1 MIATTWGVGQVF
13 LAFLWFFL
21 LFIELWLMLMI
32 FVDLFRSDDL
42 RGWAKALWVIFI
54 LIVPLVGVLAYLVVR
69 GDKMR
74 LHQIRW
80 MQQQEEAF
88 RQYVLRVIGSRNG
101 HSTHVSE
108 MAELARLMD
117 RGLLTPEEF
126 QVLKDEL
133 VAS

>member
-1 MIATTWGVGQVF
+1 MF

-21 LFIELWLMLMI
+21 LFIELWLMLMV
-32 FVDLFRSDDL
+32 FVDLFRSDEL
-42 RGWAKALWVIFI
+42 KGWAKALWVIFI
-54 LIVPLVGVLAYLVVR
+54 LVLPLVGVLAYLVVR

-101 HSTHVSE
+101 QSTRISE

-126 QVLKDEL
+126 EALKDEL
-133 VAS
+133 VGS